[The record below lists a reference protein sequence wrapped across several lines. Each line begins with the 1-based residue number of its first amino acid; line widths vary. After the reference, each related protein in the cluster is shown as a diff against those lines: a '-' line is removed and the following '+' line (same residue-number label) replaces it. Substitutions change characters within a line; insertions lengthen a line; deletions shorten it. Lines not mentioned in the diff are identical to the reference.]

1 MFFLTFFELYFY
13 TFEKIKLHIEV
24 LYLFQVFGPSDAVE
38 FVQKLLKVKV
48 HLFSSEALFYSL

>member
-1 MFFLTFFELYFY
+1 M
-13 TFEKIKLHIEV
+13 LHIEV

-48 HLFSSEALFYSL
+48 HLFSSEALFDSL